1 MRENFLGSLDVAGLP
16 YLLYKNGKIYDL
28 TCMWKMCGLVCMCV
42 GLEASI
48 FEISSLCL
56 SGMRHRA
63 TNRPCLLRMEG
74 LSGMQESQC

>member
-1 MRENFLGSLDVAGLP
+1 MYVENVWSGV
-16 YLLYKNGKIYDL
+16 
-28 TCMWKMCGLVCMCV
+28 MCV

-63 TNRPCLLRMEG
+63 TNQPCLLRMEG